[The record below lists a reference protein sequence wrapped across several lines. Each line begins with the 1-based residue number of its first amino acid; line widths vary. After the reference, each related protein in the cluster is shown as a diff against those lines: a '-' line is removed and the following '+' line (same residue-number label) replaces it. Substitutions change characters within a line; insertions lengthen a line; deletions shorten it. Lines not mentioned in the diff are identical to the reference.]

1 MAGWFKKTDPK
12 EMMRENDRNLRK
24 TNRELDADRRQLE
37 RKEKELEVEIKKL
50 AKAGQREACAT
61 LAKQLV
67 QLRKQKTKNM
77 GMGAKIT
84 AVGVQNRHM
93 YSMGKMS
100 DAVAASTKTMKT
112 MQKQMPV
119 EKLAKEMRDFQ
130 IAQEKMGI
138 TEDMVND
145 TLDSMLDE
153 SGDEEEQDAIVNQV
167 LDEIGI
173 DLNAQLSRVP
183 KASTVAIGDASSSK
197 TTDADLERMLAQLR
211 G

>member
-1 MAGWFKKTDPK
+1 MASWFKKPDPK
-12 EMMRENDRNLRK
+12 EMMRENERNLRK

-37 RKEKELEVEIKKL
+37 RKEKELELEIKKL
-50 AKAGQREACAT
+50 AKAGQRDACAT

-67 QLRKQKTKNM
+67 QLRKQKTKSM

-93 YSMGKMS
+93 YSVGKMA
-100 DAVAASTKTMKT
+100 DAVASSTETMKA

-119 EKLAKEMRDFQ
+119 DKLAKQMREFQ
-130 IAQEKMGI
+130 VAQEKMGI
-138 TEDMVND
+138 TDEMVSD
-145 TLDSMLDE
+145 TLDAMLDE
-153 SGDEEEQDAIVNQV
+153 SGDEEEQDAVVNQV

-173 DLNAQLSRVP
+173 DLNTQLARVP
-183 KASTVAIGDASSSK
+183 KASSSTIGESSAAK
-197 TTDADLERMLAQLR
+197 TSDADLERMLANLR